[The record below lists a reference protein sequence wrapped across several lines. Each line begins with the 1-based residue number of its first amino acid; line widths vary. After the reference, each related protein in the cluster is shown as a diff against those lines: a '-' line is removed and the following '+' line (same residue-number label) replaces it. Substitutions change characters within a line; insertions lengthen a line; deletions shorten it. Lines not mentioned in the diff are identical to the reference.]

1 MVFGKLFRYNY
12 ILHLQKICRSETATA
27 HKTDKVLKSVI
38 KQLNNPGKNR
48 KKKRNK
54 K

>member
-27 HKTDKVLKSVI
+27 HKTDKVLKSSHKTV
-38 KQLNNPGKNR
+38 KQYREKS
-48 KKKRNK
+48 KEKAK
-54 K
+54 